1 LPTAE
6 ALDHHRPLVGIAAYS
21 FSSRT
26 IRIHGHRVTYR
37 MAGDGDPVVLLHGL
51 AGSSTNWRHIMPAL
65 AERFTVV
72 APDLLGFGESAKPR
86 GDYSIGAHAAGV
98 RDLLVALGVESA
110 TIVGHSLGGGVAMQ
124 LAYLS
129 PGRCQRLVLVSSG
142 GLGRE
147 VSPFLRALSLPGS
160 ELVLGVALDKRVR
173 RAGEALTGLAG
184 RLGMR
189 WGSVGAEVWRG
200 YGTLTRRS
208 AQQSF
213 VHTVRSVI
221 DPFGQRVSARDRL
234 YLAGA
239 IPTMIV
245 WGDQDRV
252 IPVDHAYAAHRLM
265 PGSRLEILH
274 GVGHLL
280 PVDHADELRN
290 LLVDFIDSTEPA
302 SVTEEDFRDAV
313 LARTG
318 AEDPDA

>member
-1 LPTAE
+1 VGLPP
-6 ALDHHRPLVGIAAYS
+6 HS

-37 MAGDGDPVVLLHGL
+37 MAGEGEPIVLLHGL
-51 AGSSTNWRHIMPAL
+51 AGSSTNWRHLMPAL

-86 GDYSIGAHAAGV
+86 GDYSIGAHASGV
-98 RDLLVALGVESA
+98 RDLLVALGIEGA

-129 PGRCQRLVLVSSG
+129 PARCQRLVLVSSG

-147 VSPFLRALSLPGS
+147 VSLLLRALSLPGS

-173 RAGEALTGLAG
+173 FVGEAVTGLAG
-184 RLGMR
+184 RLGLR
-189 WGSVGAEVWRG
+189 WGSVGAEMWKG

-221 DPFGQRVSARDRL
+221 DPFGQRVNARDRL
-234 YLAGA
+234 YLAEA

-245 WGDQDRV
+245 WGDHDRI
-252 IPVDHAYAAHRLM
+252 IPVEHAYAAHRLM
-265 PGSRLEILH
+265 PGSRLEILE

-280 PVDHADELRN
+280 PVDHPDELRR
-290 LLVDFIDSTEPA
+290 LLVSFIDSTEAA
-302 SVTEEDFRDAV
+302 SVTEEDFRMAV
-313 LARTG
+313 LARSAGADDEAATG
-318 AEDPDA
+318 